1 MEQFQPGL
9 SFSPDNRAEKHRR
22 LHGLMDVFNVIQPG
36 LKRLHVRISVAGWIS
51 ARAEISAPGSSN
63 RAEILP
69 GLKLLSCNRVLCFI
83 RIL

>member
-22 LHGLMDVFNVIQPG
+22 LHGLMDVFNVTQPG

-51 ARAEISAPGSSN
+51 ARTEISA
-63 RAEILP
+63 RVAQT
-69 GLKLLSCNRVLCFI
+69 GLKFCPG
-83 RIL
+83 